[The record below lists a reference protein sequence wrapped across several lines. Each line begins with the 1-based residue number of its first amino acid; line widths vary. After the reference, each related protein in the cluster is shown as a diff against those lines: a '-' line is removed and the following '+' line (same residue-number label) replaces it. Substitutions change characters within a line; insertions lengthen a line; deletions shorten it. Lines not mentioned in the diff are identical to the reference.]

1 MRLFLFDGSA
11 LIFRSFHAFAG
22 RSSLTSR
29 GMDVGMVYG
38 FLSSLLSVIRREKPD
53 LLALCFDTGAPTFR
67 HKQYDAYKA
76 NRPPLDEGIRA
87 QLPLLRE
94 VIDLMNIPQLFLEGF
109 EADDIIGTLAKQAGR
124 QSHEVFIVSGDK
136 DFLQLVDANV
146 RIYRLPTGRSGDAPE
161 VIAPEHVEGKFGVPA
176 EQVIEVLA
184 LMGDSAD
191 NVPGVPGVGEKTAVQ
206 LIKQYGTV
214 ETVLQHALEIEKPKL
229 RESLVNFADQ
239 ARLSRELVIIDTN
252 VPLDLTPDQ
261 LLFGPVNNEHIR
273 RRLIDLEFRNI
284 LTQIDTLA
292 GVGRQPAHDL
302 FSVGNVDATG
312 RDESLPKEQR
322 DYYLVRDKHGLDD
335 LIGKL
340 SACQGTGNA
349 VKMIEEGDYD
359 GKIVAIDTETTGLD
373 SMRAELVGMSF
384 SFGEGEA
391 YYIAAN
397 AFEGVPVAYT
407 PPPPPRLRPNITRE
421 LAYLLDRLQ
430 PFYSNSKIAK
440 SGQNL
445 KYDWL
450 VLSCYDVVLEGVV
463 FDTMLASHILDSSAR
478 QHGIDHLSE
487 VHLGLRKIPTSS
499 LIGSGSKQISMADAP
514 VESVSE
520 YACEDADAA
529 LKLTNLFL
537 PRIKSQGFNE
547 LLYHQELPLMAV
559 LLKMEK
565 TGVAL
570 DLKLLAELSEE
581 FRREAER
588 LVDEVHELAGFP
600 FNLNST
606 QQLADVL
613 FNKLGLPPGK
623 KTKTGFSTDVD
634 ELERLAPVHELPA
647 KLLRYRHLTKLK
659 STYIDALPLM
669 IHPIT
674 RRVHTSFNQTIAATG
689 RLASTDPNLQNI
701 PIRSED
707 GGRIR
712 KAFIP
717 GEPGWKILSAD
728 YSQIELRIMAHLSG
742 DERLRSAFTS
752 GMDIHRATAA
762 WMFGIEPAEVTSDM
776 RRQAK
781 EVNFGV
787 LYGMGDFGLA
797 QRLGITRSRAREF
810 IEAYFGQFSR
820 VKTYI
825 DEIIAEVRKNEYVMT
840 IMGRK
845 RPMPDINAKNFNI
858 RSMAERIA
866 VNTPI
871 QGSAAD
877 LIKLAMLDVQK
888 MLDTEG
894 FRARMLLQ
902 VHDELLFETPKDEVE
917 RLSAR
922 LREVMAGAMEFSVPI
937 EVGVGSGDTWLDAH
951 D

>member
-1 MRLFLFDGSA
+1 
-11 LIFRSFHAFAG
+11 
-22 RSSLTSR
+22 
-29 GMDVGMVYG
+29 
-38 FLSSLLSVIRREKPD
+38 
-53 LLALCFDTGAPTFR
+53 
-67 HKQYDAYKA
+67 
-76 NRPPLDEGIRA
+76 
-87 QLPLLRE
+87 
-94 VIDLMNIPQLFLEGF
+94 
-109 EADDIIGTLAKQAGR
+109 
-124 QSHEVFIVSGDK
+124 
-136 DFLQLVDANV
+136 
-146 RIYRLPTGRSGDAPE
+146 
-161 VIAPEHVEGKFGVPA
+161 
-176 EQVIEVLA
+176 
-184 LMGDSAD
+184 
-191 NVPGVPGVGEKTAVQ
+191 
-206 LIKQYGTV
+206 
-214 ETVLQHALEIEKPKL
+214 
-229 RESLVNFADQ
+229 
-239 ARLSRELVIIDTN
+239 
-252 VPLDLTPDQ
+252 
-261 LLFGPVNNEHIR
+261 
-273 RRLIDLEFRNI
+273 
-284 LTQIDTLA
+284 
-292 GVGRQPAHDL
+292 
-302 FSVGNVDATG
+302 
-312 RDESLPKEQR
+312 
-322 DYYLVRDKHGLDD
+322 
-335 LIGKL
+335 
-340 SACQGTGNA
+340 
-349 VKMIEEGDYD
+349 
-359 GKIVAIDTETTGLD
+359 
-373 SMRAELVGMSF
+373 
-384 SFGEGEA
+384 
-391 YYIAAN
+391 
-397 AFEGVPVAYT
+397 
-407 PPPPPRLRPNITRE
+407 
-421 LAYLLDRLQ
+421 
-430 PFYSNSKIAK
+430 
-440 SGQNL
+440 
-445 KYDWL
+445 
-450 VLSCYDVVLEGVV
+450 
-463 FDTMLASHILDSSAR
+463 
-478 QHGIDHLSE
+478 
-487 VHLGLRKIPTSS
+487 
-499 LIGSGSKQISMADAP
+499 
-514 VESVSE
+514 
-520 YACEDADAA
+520 
-529 LKLTNLFL
+529 
-537 PRIKSQGFNE
+537 
-547 LLYHQELPLMAV
+547 MAV